1 MNTILLLS
9 ELIISFASIIVL
21 EHKYQKEGLYTW
33 IAIAIFL
40 ENIMITKS
48 ISIASLD
55 INLGIII
62 QTTIFITTNIIIQK
76 EGTKEINKIILL
88 LITTSLFSYF
98 LLSLTSLT
106 TISSITPT
114 MDKSYNNLFLN
125 NLTIFLANNISLLI
139 SLKISSLLYYQV
151 KMLEN
156 KIWISNIISMIVS
169 QLIYEVLF
177 GTMYLSWQ
185 NTFFNTIIIVIIRFL
200 LAIFTQTIGTII
212 IYYLNNKNS

>member
-114 MDKSYNNLFLN
+114 MDK
-125 NLTIFLANNISLLI
+125 
-139 SLKISSLLYYQV
+139 
-151 KMLEN
+151 
-156 KIWISNIISMIVS
+156 
-169 QLIYEVLF
+169 
-177 GTMYLSWQ
+177 
-185 NTFFNTIIIVIIRFL
+185 
-200 LAIFTQTIGTII
+200 
-212 IYYLNNKNS
+212 